1 MYCRFNDACCI
12 DNKLY
17 ASACNMNGLF
27 SIDIKTHRV
36 DYIASFPQ
44 DPLLCFDLH
53 SRVISV
59 GDTLIFI
66 PLNGTG
72 ISVVSLPSYTFTFIA
87 SEVKYVNAIIYKDFI
102 YLIPYKLS
110 DGVWKYLIE
119 DKILV
124 KTDIDLLTQNLSL
137 DNDITTDW
145 YGSLIVDDYLYIVIS
160 GTGNIIKVN
169 LTVGG
174 SKWICFE
181 GVQFANIAYLGEWFY
196 ITHNQ
201 YPYIYKTKMKKNSL
215 IKIEIPEE
223 KRTRSIY
230 RVVEYNHYIICI
242 PCFSDTIYRYDT
254 NSNNFQILHSIQ
266 NNGRIDNCQS
276 KYAGIVM
283 IDGKLVLLPKGDSR
297 MVELDKESVALYEL
311 CFNNVLKTDDKQDGE
326 ILLFEKKSFGLADY
340 IQIF

>member
-1 MYCRFNDACCI
+1 MLI
-12 DNKLY
+12 LY
-17 ASACNMNGLF
+17 LRSRRAATKSYPF
-27 SIDIKTHRV
+27 SSNI
-36 DYIASFPQ
+36 
-44 DPLLCFDLH
+44 
-53 SRVISV
+53 
-59 GDTLIFI
+59 IFI

-119 DKILV
+119 DKILA

-160 GTGNIIKVN
+160 GTGNIIEVS

-196 ITHNQ
+196 MTYNQ
-201 YPYIYKTKMKKNSL
+201 YSYI
-215 IKIEIPEE
+215 
-223 KRTRSIY
+223 
-230 RVVEYNHYIICI
+230 
-242 PCFSDTIYRYDT
+242 
-254 NSNNFQILHSIQ
+254 
-266 NNGRIDNCQS
+266 
-276 KYAGIVM
+276 
-283 IDGKLVLLPKGDSR
+283 KLK
-297 MVELDKESVALYEL
+297 
-311 CFNNVLKTDDKQDGE
+311 
-326 ILLFEKKSFGLADY
+326 
-340 IQIF
+340 